1 LGRRARGTA
10 RGVCATVAACASGPG
25 GGGCELA
32 IDIQE
37 RGGALPVDARCG
49 VDLGSR
55 FVKIAVEEGENRRFI
70 GPFDTAMFYRSYVQA
85 GKDGGSLR
93 RDDLGLG
100 GEMRLGATGYGR
112 ARLGGGAV
120 MFPELEAIAAGVE
133 ALTGIRDAVVLD
145 VGGQDSKALLVK
157 GGKLADFEANDRCAA
172 SAGKFLENMSRVLG
186 MDWEELGN
194 HWQDPVEL
202 SSTCA
207 VYGETELVG
216 LLGEG
221 WPVERLAAGVN
232 RAILGRLL
240 PLLSRFPMDTLVL
253 TGGVARNRALREM
266 LAQRLGKEPV
276 VPEPPDFVAAVGCC
290 RLLLKED

>member
-1 LGRRARGTA
+1 M
-10 RGVCATVAACASGPG
+10 
-25 GGGCELA
+25 
-32 IDIQE
+32 
-37 RGGALPVDARCG
+37 DARCG

-55 FVKIAVEEGENRRFI
+55 FVKIAVEVDGDRRFL
-70 GPFDTAMFYRSYVQA
+70 GPFDTAEFYRKHIEA
-85 GKDGGSLR
+85 GKDGGALR
-93 RDDLGLG
+93 KKDFGLG
-100 GEMRLGATGYGR
+100 EEVRVGATGYGR

-120 MFPELEAIAAGVE
+120 MFPELEAIAAGV
-133 ALTGIRDAVVLD
+133 AAMTGIREAVILD
-145 VGGQDSKALLVK
+145 VGGQDSKALLVRD
-157 GGKLADFEANDRCAA
+157 GRLADFEANDRCAA

-186 MDWEELGN
+186 MDWEELGRYRE
-194 HWQDPVEL
+194 DPVEL

-240 PLLSRFPMDTLVL
+240 PLLARFPRRTLVL
-253 TGGVARNRALREM
+253 TGGVARNRALRAM
-266 LAQRLGKEPV
+266 LADRLGVEPV

-290 RLLLKED
+290 RLLLEEV

>member
-1 LGRRARGTA
+1 MNL
-10 RGVCATVAACASGPG
+10 
-25 GGGCELA
+25 
-32 IDIQE
+32 
-37 RGGALPVDARCG
+37 RCG

-55 FVKIAVEEGENRRFI
+55 FVKIALEEGGSRRYL
-70 GPFDTAMFYRSYVQA
+70 GPFDTAEFYRKHIEP
-85 GKDGGSLR
+85 GEGGGTLR
-93 RDDLGLG
+93 GRSLGLVEG
-100 GEMRLGATGYGR
+100 VRVAATGYGR
-112 ARLGGGAV
+112 VRLGGGAV
-120 MFPELEAIAAGVE
+120 VFPELEAIAAGVS
-133 ALTGIRDAVVLD
+133 ALTGIEDAVVLD
-145 VGGQDSKALLVK
+145 VGGQDSKALLVRD
-157 GGKLADFEANDRCAA
+157 GRLADFEANDRCAA

-194 HWQDPVEL
+194 YWEDPVEL

-240 PLLSRFPMDTLVL
+240 PLLSRFPRGTLVL
-253 TGGVARNRALREM
+253 TGGVARSRALRVL
-266 LAQRLGKEPV
+266 LAERLGVEPV

-290 RLLLKED
+290 RLLLKEENNGR

>member
-1 LGRRARGTA
+1 MD
-10 RGVCATVAACASGPG
+10 V
-25 GGGCELA
+25 
-32 IDIQE
+32 
-37 RGGALPVDARCG
+37 RCG

-55 FVKIAVEEGENRRFI
+55 FVKIALEEGENRRLI

-93 RDDLGLG
+93 RDSLGLG
-100 GEMRLGATGYGR
+100 GEARLGATGYGR

-120 MFPELEAIAAGVE
+120 IFPELEAIAAGVT
-133 ALTGIRDAVVLD
+133 AMTGIGDAVILD
-145 VGGQDSKALLVK
+145 IGGQDSKALLVK
-157 GGKLADFEANDRCAA
+157 GGRLVDFEANERCAA
-172 SAGKFLENMSRVLG
+172 SAGKFLENMARVLG
-186 MDWEELGN
+186 MDWEELGR
-194 HWQDPVEL
+194 HREDPVEL

-240 PLLSRFPMDTLVL
+240 PLLARFPIQELVL
-253 TGGVARNRALREM
+253 TGGVARNRALRTM
-266 LAQRLGKEPV
+266 LAERLGVEPV

-290 RLLLKED
+290 RLLLEGV